1 MKKIVLA
8 AALMVG
14 ALTLPTSCVEEYEP
28 QNGKVTDGQAG
39 SAPGSFDNFV
49 SGITTSLNG
58 QSNYS
63 NDPKGYNNDFGMPS
77 MFIMHDVMG
86 QDMVSNGTGT
96 DWFSSWYMYDQ
107 TLGPSYAH
115 CQMPWTVYYAWI
127 KNCNTVISM
136 AGAEPSEERKAGAGI
151 AYAVRAAMYEDLA
164 RLYASKTYAQD
175 PSAETVPYIDE
186 NTTAAAST
194 NNPRKTNEE
203 MWALIL
209 ADLDKA
215 EEYLQGYQRTDGATP
230 NLSVVYGLKAR
241 AYLTMEDWPNAEK
254 YAKLAMEGYNVMSAD
269 EYTDP
274 ETGFNSPN
282 GAWMWYLTYKADD
295 QVLSIN
301 DADTSWGSWMTL
313 EITNGYGYASNYG
326 GAHLMD
332 RHLYET
338 IPATDCRKKCFL
350 DFSLDEM
357 TDDNEKLAKL
367 SEYTDY
373 PEQMVITAE
382 ASGLG
387 FGGLSVKFRAAGGEA
402 GHANQYT
409 AFLQSVPL
417 MRVEEMK
424 LIEAE
429 AVGMQ
434 AGRET
439 EGIALLTAFAQQR
452 DPNYVY
458 GRHNESYGNTATS
471 AFQNEIWW
479 QRRVEFWG
487 EGLSLWD
494 IKRLNKAVIRSYA
507 GTNHLEGMRWNSTDA
522 TDRAEG
528 NNYPSAMNFC
538 IVQSETNYN
547 TACTNNPAPQQPA
560 QDSPEYQW

>member
-1 MKKIVLA
+1 MKKITLA
-8 AALMVG
+8 ALIIG
-14 ALTLPTSCVEEYEP
+14 ALTLPTSCIEEYEP
-28 QNGKVTDGQAG
+28 QNGNVTGGQAG
-39 SAPGSFDNFV
+39 AAPGSFDNFV

-63 NDPKGYNNDFGMPS
+63 NDPAGNANDFGMPS

-86 QDMVSNGTGT
+86 QDMVSNGTNT

-107 TLGPSYAH
+107 TLGPSYAN

-175 PSAETVPYIDE
+175 PQAETVPYIDE

-254 YAKLAMEGYNVMSAD
+254 YAKLAMEDYNVMSAD

-326 GAHLMD
+326 AAHLMD

-357 TDDNEKLAKL
+357 TSESEQLAKL

-434 AGRET
+434 AGREA

-458 GRHNESYGNTATS
+458 GQHNESYGNTSTS

-494 IKRLNKAVIRSYA
+494 IKRLNKA
-507 GTNHLEGMRWNSTDA
+507 MRWNSTDA
-522 TDRAEG
+522 ADRAEG

-547 TACTNNPAPQQPA
+547 QACTNNPAPQQPT
-560 QDSPEYQW
+560 QDSPEYKW

>member
-1 MKKIVLA
+1 MKKIALA
-8 AALMVG
+8 AALIIG
-14 ALTLPTSCVEEYEP
+14 ALTLPTSCIEEYEP
-28 QNGKVTDGQAG
+28 QNGNVTDGQAG
-39 SAPGSFDNFV
+39 AAPGSFDNFV
-49 SGITTSLNG
+49 NGITTSLNG

-357 TDDNEKLAKL
+357 TSESEQLAKL

-434 AGRET
+434 AGREA

-458 GRHNESYGNTATS
+458 GRHNESYGNTSTS

-547 TACTNNPAPQQPA
+547 TACTNNPAPQQPS
-560 QDSPEYQW
+560 QDSPEYSW

>member
-1 MKKIVLA
+1 MKKITLA
-8 AALMVG
+8 ALIIG
-14 ALTLPTSCVEEYEP
+14 ALTLPTSCIEEYEP
-28 QNGKVTDGQAG
+28 QNGNVTGGQAG
-39 SAPGSFDNFV
+39 AAPGSFDNFV

-63 NDPKGYNNDFGMPS
+63 NDPAGNANDFGMPS

-107 TLGPSYAH
+107 TLGPSYAN

-357 TDDNEKLAKL
+357 TSESEQLAKL

-434 AGRET
+434 AGREA

-458 GRHNESYGNTATS
+458 GQHNESYGNTSTS

-522 TDRAEG
+522 ADRAEG

-560 QDSPEYQW
+560 QDSPEYTW

>member
-1 MKKIVLA
+1 MKKITLA
-8 AALMVG
+8 ALIIG
-14 ALTLPTSCVEEYEP
+14 ALTLPTSCIEEYEP
-28 QNGKVTDGQAG
+28 QNGNVTDGQAG
-39 SAPGSFDNFV
+39 AAPGSFDNFV

-63 NDPKGYNNDFGMPS
+63 NDPQNNANDFGMPS
-77 MFIMHDVMG
+77 MFIMHDILG
-86 QDMVSNGTGT
+86 QDMVSNGTNT

-107 TLGPSYAH
+107 TLGPSYAN

-175 PSAETVPYIDE
+175 PQAETVPYIDE

-326 GAHLMD
+326 AAHLMD

-357 TDDNEKLAKL
+357 TSKSEQLAKL

-434 AGRET
+434 AGREA

-458 GRHNESYGNTATS
+458 GEHNESYGNTSTS

-522 TDRAEG
+522 ADRAEG

-560 QDSPEYQW
+560 QDSPEYTW

>member
-28 QNGKVTDGQAG
+28 QNGNVTNGQAG

-357 TDDNEKLAKL
+357 TSESEQLAKL

-434 AGRET
+434 AGREA

-458 GRHNESYGNTATS
+458 GRHNESYGNTSTS

>member
-28 QNGKVTDGQAG
+28 QNGNVTDGQAG

-63 NDPKGYNNDFGMPS
+63 NDPAGNANDFGMPS

-86 QDMVSNGTGT
+86 QDMVSNGTDT
-96 DWFSSWYMYDQ
+96 DWFSPWYTYRY
-107 TLGPSYAH
+107 TLGPSYAD

-151 AYAVRAAMYEDLA
+151 AYAVRAAMYEDLV
-164 RLYASKTYAQD
+164 RLYANKTYAQD
-175 PSAETVPYIDE
+175 PQAETVPYIDE

-215 EEYLQGYQRTDGATP
+215 EEYLQGYKRTDKTTP
-230 NLSVVYGLKAR
+230 DLSVVYGLKAR
-241 AYLTMEDWPNAEK
+241 AYLTMEDWTNAEK
-254 YAKLAMEGYNVMSAD
+254 YAKLAQEGYSVMSAAQ
-269 EYTDP
+269 YTDHD
-274 ETGFNSPN
+274 TGFNTDSNP
-282 GAWMWYLTYKADD
+282 AWMWSMKTKSDD
-295 QVLSIN
+295 PVLSIN
-301 DADTSWGSWMTL
+301 DGDTSWGSWMTL
-313 EITNGYGYASNYG
+313 EVAPAGYASNYG
-326 GAHLMD
+326 AAHPMD

-338 IPATDCRKKCFL
+338 IPATDCRKQCYL

-357 TDDNEKLAKL
+357 TNDTEIEAKL
-367 SEYTDY
+367 REYSDY
-373 PEQMVITAE
+373 PEQLTIAAE
-382 ASGLG
+382 AAGLG
-387 FGGLSVKFRAAGGEA
+387 YGGLSLKFRKVGGEA
-402 GHANQYT
+402 GYLSQYT
-409 AFLQSVPL
+409 AWVQDIPL

-434 AGRET
+434 AGREA

-458 GRHNESYGNTATS
+458 GEHNESYGNTSTS

-560 QDSPEYQW
+560 QDSPEYKW

>member
-8 AALMVG
+8 VALMVG

-28 QNGKVTDGQAG
+28 QNGNVTNGQAG

-357 TDDNEKLAKL
+357 TSESEQLAKL

-434 AGRET
+434 AGREA

-458 GRHNESYGNTATS
+458 GRHNESYGNTSTS

>member
-28 QNGKVTDGQAG
+28 QNGNVTDGQAG

-63 NDPKGYNNDFGMPS
+63 NDPQGNANDFGMPS

-107 TLGPSYAH
+107 TLGPSYAN

-136 AGAEPSEERKAGAGI
+136 AGAEPSEERKTGAGI

-175 PSAETVPYIDE
+175 PQAETVPYIDE

-326 GAHLMD
+326 AAHLMD

-357 TDDNEKLAKL
+357 TSESEQLAKL

-434 AGRET
+434 AGREA

-458 GRHNESYGNTATS
+458 GQHNESYGNTSTS

-522 TDRAEG
+522 ADRAEG

-560 QDSPEYQW
+560 QDSPEYTW

>member
-28 QNGKVTDGQAG
+28 QNGNVTNGQAG

-357 TDDNEKLAKL
+357 TSESEQLAKL

-434 AGRET
+434 AGREA

>member
-1 MKKIVLA
+1 MKKITLA
-8 AALMVG
+8 ALIIG
-14 ALTLPTSCVEEYEP
+14 ALTLPTSCIEEYEP
-28 QNGKVTDGQAG
+28 QNGNVTGGQAG
-39 SAPGSFDNFV
+39 AAPGSFDNFV

-63 NDPKGYNNDFGMPS
+63 NDPAGNANDFGMPS

-86 QDMVSNGTGT
+86 QDMVSNGTNT

-107 TLGPSYAH
+107 TLGPSYAN

-175 PSAETVPYIDE
+175 PQAETVPYIDE

-254 YAKLAMEGYNVMSAD
+254 YAKLAMEDYNVMSAD

-326 GAHLMD
+326 AAHLMD

-357 TDDNEKLAKL
+357 TSESEQLAKL

-434 AGRET
+434 PGREA

-458 GRHNESYGNTATS
+458 GRHNESYGNTSTP

>member
-1 MKKIVLA
+1 MKKITLA
-8 AALMVG
+8 ALIIG
-14 ALTLPTSCVEEYEP
+14 ALTLPTSCIEEYEP
-28 QNGKVTDGQAG
+28 QNGNVTGGQAG
-39 SAPGSFDNFV
+39 AAPGSFDNFV

-63 NDPKGYNNDFGMPS
+63 NDPAGNANDFGMPS

-86 QDMVSNGTGT
+86 QDMVSNGTDT
-96 DWFSSWYMYDQ
+96 DWFSTWYTYAQ
-107 TLGPSYAH
+107 YLGPSYAV

-127 KNCNTVISM
+127 KNCNTVIAM

-164 RLYASKTYAQD
+164 RLYACKTYQQD
-175 PSAETVPYIDE
+175 PQAETVPWIDE

-326 GAHLMD
+326 AAHLMD

-357 TDDNEKLAKL
+357 TSESEQLAKL

-434 AGRET
+434 AGREA

-458 GRHNESYGNTATS
+458 GQHNESYGNTSTS

-522 TDRAEG
+522 ADRAEG

-560 QDSPEYQW
+560 QDSPEYTW

>member
-1 MKKIVLA
+1 MKKITLA
-8 AALMVG
+8 ALIIG
-14 ALTLPTSCVEEYEP
+14 ALTLPTSCIEEYEP
-28 QNGKVTDGQAG
+28 QNGNVTGGQAG
-39 SAPGSFDNFV
+39 AAPGSFDNFV

-63 NDPKGYNNDFGMPS
+63 NDPAGNANDFGMPS

-86 QDMVSNGTGT
+86 QDMVSNGTNT

-107 TLGPSYAH
+107 TLGPSYAN
-115 CQMPWTVYYAWI
+115 CQMPWTVYYTWI

-175 PSAETVPYIDE
+175 PQAETVPYIDE

-254 YAKLAMEGYNVMSAD
+254 YAKLAMEDYNVMSAD

-326 GAHLMD
+326 AAHLMD

-357 TDDNEKLAKL
+357 TSESEQLAKL

-434 AGRET
+434 AGREA

-458 GRHNESYGNTATS
+458 GQHNESYGNTSTS

-522 TDRAEG
+522 ADRAEG

-560 QDSPEYQW
+560 QDSPEYKW

>member
-28 QNGKVTDGQAG
+28 QNGNVTDGQAG

-107 TLGPSYAH
+107 TLGPSYAN

-127 KNCNTVISM
+127 KNCNTVIAM
-136 AGAEPSEERKAGAGI
+136 AGTEPSEERKSGAGI
-151 AYAVRAAMYEDLA
+151 AYAVRAALYEDLA
-164 RLYASKTYAQD
+164 RLYANKTYAQD
-175 PSAETVPYIDE
+175 PQAETVPWIDE
-186 NTTAAAST
+186 NTSAAAST
-194 NNPRKTNEE
+194 NNPRKTNQE

-215 EEYLQGYQRTDGATP
+215 EEYLQGYKRTDNSTP
-230 NLSVVYGLKAR
+230 DLSVVYGLKAR

-254 YAKLAMEGYNVMSAD
+254 YAKLAMEDYNVMSAD

-326 GAHLMD
+326 GAHPMD

-373 PEQMVITAE
+373 PEQMVITAK

-434 AGRET
+434 AGREA

-522 TDRAEG
+522 ADRAEG

-547 TACTNNPAPQQPA
+547 QACTNNPAPQQPA

>member
-1 MKKIVLA
+1 
-8 AALMVG
+8 MVG

-28 QNGKVTDGQAG
+28 QNGNVTNGQAG

-357 TDDNEKLAKL
+357 TSESEQLAKL

-434 AGRET
+434 AGREA

>member
-28 QNGKVTDGQAG
+28 QNGNVTDGQAG

-63 NDPKGYNNDFGMPS
+63 NDPQGNANDFGMPS

-107 TLGPSYAH
+107 TLGPSYAN

-136 AGAEPSEERKAGAGI
+136 AGAEPSEERKTGAGI

-175 PSAETVPYIDE
+175 PQAETVPYIDE

-254 YAKLAMEGYNVMSAD
+254 YAKLAMEDYNVMSAD

-326 GAHLMD
+326 AAHLMD

-357 TDDNEKLAKL
+357 TSESEQLAKL

-434 AGRET
+434 AGREA

-458 GRHNESYGNTATS
+458 GQHNESYGNTSTS

-522 TDRAEG
+522 ADRAEG

-560 QDSPEYQW
+560 QDSPEYTW

>member
-28 QNGKVTDGQAG
+28 QNGNVTNGQAG

-357 TDDNEKLAKL
+357 TSESEQLAKL

-434 AGRET
+434 AGREA

-458 GRHNESYGNTATS
+458 GRHNESYGNTSTS

-560 QDSPEYQW
+560 QDSPEYSW

>member
-1 MKKIVLA
+1 
-8 AALMVG
+8 
-14 ALTLPTSCVEEYEP
+14 
-28 QNGKVTDGQAG
+28 
-39 SAPGSFDNFV
+39 
-49 SGITTSLNG
+49 
-58 QSNYS
+58 
-63 NDPKGYNNDFGMPS
+63 
-77 MFIMHDVMG
+77 
-86 QDMVSNGTGT
+86 
-96 DWFSSWYMYDQ
+96 
-107 TLGPSYAH
+107 
-115 CQMPWTVYYAWI
+115 MPW
-127 KNCNTVISM
+127 
-136 AGAEPSEERKAGAGI
+136 
-151 AYAVRAAMYEDLA
+151 
-164 RLYASKTYAQD
+164 
-175 PSAETVPYIDE
+175 IDE
-186 NTTAAAST
+186 NTSAAAST

-203 MWALIL
+203 MWALII

-215 EEYLQGYQRTDGATP
+215 EEYLQGYQRTDNSKP
-230 NLSVVYGLKAR
+230 DLSVVYGLKAR

-269 EYTDP
+269 QYTDP
-274 ETGFNSPN
+274 ETGFNTPN
-282 GAWMWYLTYKADD
+282 GAWMWSLTYKSDD
-295 QVLSIN
+295 QVMTAN

-326 GAHLMD
+326 AAHLMD

-373 PEQMVITAE
+373 PEQMVITAG

-387 FGGLSVKFRAAGGEA
+387 FGGLSVKFRAAGGAA
-402 GHANQYT
+402 GHASQYVG
-409 AFLQSVPL
+409 FLQSVPL

-434 AGRET
+434 AGREA

-458 GRHNESYGNTATS
+458 GEHNESYGNTSTS

-507 GTNHLEGMRWNSTDA
+507 GTNHLEGMRWNSLDA

-560 QDSPEYQW
+560 QDSPEYTW

>member
-28 QNGKVTDGQAG
+28 QNGNVTNGQAG

-63 NDPKGYNNDFGMPS
+63 NDPAGNANDFGMPS

-215 EEYLQGYQRTDGATP
+215 EEYLQGYKRTDNSKP
-230 NLSVVYGLKAR
+230 DLSVVYGLKAR

-254 YAKLAMEGYNVMSAD
+254 YAKKAMEGYSVMSAD
-269 EYTDP
+269 QYTDP
-274 ETGFNSPN
+274 ETGFNTPN
-282 GAWMWYLTYKADD
+282 GAWMWSLTYKSDD
-295 QVLSIN
+295 QVMTVN
-301 DADTSWGSWMTL
+301 DADTSWGSWMSL
-313 EITNGYGYASNYG
+313 ELANGYGYASNYG
-326 GAHLMD
+326 APKAMD
-332 RHLYET
+332 RHLYES

-367 SEYTDY
+367 SEYSDY
-373 PEQMVITAE
+373 PAQMVATAE
-382 ASGLG
+382 AGGLG
-387 FGGLSVKFRAAGGEA
+387 YGGLSVKFRLAGGDA
-402 GHANQYT
+402 GHQSQYVGY
-409 AFLQSVPL
+409 LQSVPL

-434 AGRET
+434 AGREA

-458 GRHNESYGNTATS
+458 GQHNESYGNTSTS

-522 TDRAEG
+522 ADRAEG

-547 TACTNNPAPQQPA
+547 TACTSNPAPQQPA
-560 QDSPEYQW
+560 QDSPEYTW

>member
-28 QNGKVTDGQAG
+28 QNGNVTDGQAG

-434 AGRET
+434 AGREA

-547 TACTNNPAPQQPA
+547 TACTNNPAPQQPT
-560 QDSPEYQW
+560 QDSPEYKW

>member
-1 MKKIVLA
+1 MKKITLA
-8 AALMVG
+8 ALIIG
-14 ALTLPTSCVEEYEP
+14 ALTLPTSCIEEYEP
-28 QNGKVTDGQAG
+28 QNGNVTDGQAG
-39 SAPGSFDNFV
+39 AAPGSFDNFV

-63 NDPKGYNNDFGMPS
+63 NDPQNNANDFGMPS
-77 MFIMHDVMG
+77 MFIMHDILG
-86 QDMVSNGTGT
+86 QDMVSNGTNT

-107 TLGPSYAH
+107 TLGPSYAN

-175 PSAETVPYIDE
+175 PQAETVPYIDE

-326 GAHLMD
+326 AAHLMD

-357 TDDNEKLAKL
+357 TSESEQLAKL

-434 AGRET
+434 AGREA

-458 GRHNESYGNTATS
+458 GEHNESYGNTSTS

-522 TDRAEG
+522 ADRAEG

-560 QDSPEYQW
+560 QDSPEYTW

>member
-1 MKKIVLA
+1 
-8 AALMVG
+8 
-14 ALTLPTSCVEEYEP
+14 
-28 QNGKVTDGQAG
+28 
-39 SAPGSFDNFV
+39 
-49 SGITTSLNG
+49 
-58 QSNYS
+58 
-63 NDPKGYNNDFGMPS
+63 
-77 MFIMHDVMG
+77 
-86 QDMVSNGTGT
+86 
-96 DWFSSWYMYDQ
+96 
-107 TLGPSYAH
+107 
-115 CQMPWTVYYAWI
+115 
-127 KNCNTVISM
+127 M
-136 AGAEPSEERKAGAGI
+136 AGAEPSEDRKAGAGI

-175 PSAETVPYIDE
+175 PQAETVPYIDE

-254 YAKLAMEGYNVMSAD
+254 YAKLAMEDYNVMSAD

-326 GAHLMD
+326 AAHLMD

-357 TDDNEKLAKL
+357 TSESEQLAKL

-434 AGRET
+434 AGREA

-458 GRHNESYGNTATS
+458 GQHNESYGNTSTS

-522 TDRAEG
+522 ADRAEG

-560 QDSPEYQW
+560 QDSPEYTW

>member
-1 MKKIVLA
+1 MKKITLA
-8 AALMVG
+8 ALIIG
-14 ALTLPTSCVEEYEP
+14 ALTLPTSCIEEYEP
-28 QNGKVTDGQAG
+28 QNGNVTGGQAG
-39 SAPGSFDNFV
+39 AAPGSFDNFV

-63 NDPKGYNNDFGMPS
+63 NDPAGNANDFGMPS

-86 QDMVSNGTGT
+86 QDMVSNGTNT

-107 TLGPSYAH
+107 TLGPSYAN

-175 PSAETVPYIDE
+175 PQAETVPYIDE

-254 YAKLAMEGYNVMSAD
+254 YAKLAMEDYNVMSAD

-326 GAHLMD
+326 AAHLMD

-357 TDDNEKLAKL
+357 TSESEQLAKL

-434 AGRET
+434 AGREA

-458 GRHNESYGNTATS
+458 GQHNESYGNTSTS

-522 TDRAEG
+522 ADRAEG

-560 QDSPEYQW
+560 QDSPEYTW

>member
-1 MKKIVLA
+1 MKKIALA
-8 AALMVG
+8 AALIIG
-14 ALTLPTSCVEEYEP
+14 ALTLPTSCIEEYEP
-28 QNGKVTDGQAG
+28 QNGNVTNGQAG

-49 SGITTSLNG
+49 NGITTSLNG

-63 NDPKGYNNDFGMPS
+63 NDPKGNANDFGMPS

-86 QDMVSNGTGT
+86 QDMVSNGTGN

-107 TLGPSYAH
+107 TLGPSYAN

-357 TDDNEKLAKL
+357 TSESEQLAKL

-434 AGRET
+434 AGREA

-560 QDSPEYQW
+560 QDSPEYKW

>member
-1 MKKIVLA
+1 MKKITLA
-8 AALMVG
+8 ALIIG
-14 ALTLPTSCVEEYEP
+14 ALTLPTSCIEEYEP
-28 QNGKVTDGQAG
+28 QNGNVTGGQAG
-39 SAPGSFDNFV
+39 AAPGSFDNFV

-63 NDPKGYNNDFGMPS
+63 NDPAGNANDFGMPS

-86 QDMVSNGTGT
+86 QDMVSNGTNT

-107 TLGPSYAH
+107 TLGPSYAN

-175 PSAETVPYIDE
+175 PQAETVPYIDE

-326 GAHLMD
+326 AAHLMD

-357 TDDNEKLAKL
+357 TSESEQLAKL

-434 AGRET
+434 AGREA

-458 GRHNESYGNTATS
+458 GQHNESYGNTSTS

-522 TDRAEG
+522 ADRAEG

-560 QDSPEYQW
+560 QDSPEYTW

>member
-28 QNGKVTDGQAG
+28 QNGNVTDGQAG

-63 NDPKGYNNDFGMPS
+63 NDPKGHNNDFGMPS

-86 QDMVSNGTGT
+86 QDMVSNGTGN
-96 DWFSSWYMYDQ
+96 DWFATWYMYDQ
-107 TLGPSYAH
+107 TLGPSYAD

-127 KNCNTVISM
+127 KNCNTVIAM
-136 AGAEPSEERKAGAGI
+136 AGTEPSEERKSGAGI
-151 AYAVRAAMYEDLA
+151 AYAVRAALYEDLA
-164 RLYASKTYAQD
+164 RLYANKTYAQD
-175 PSAETVPYIDE
+175 PQAETVPWIDE
-186 NTTAAAST
+186 NTSAAAST
-194 NNPRKTNEE
+194 NNPRKTNQE

-215 EEYLQGYQRTDGATP
+215 EEYLQGYKRTDNSKP
-230 NLSVVYGLKAR
+230 DLSVVYGLKAR
-241 AYLTMEDWPNAEK
+241 AYLTMEDWKNAET
-254 YAKLAMEGYNVMSAD
+254 YAKKAMEGYSVMSAD

-274 ETGFNSPN
+274 ETGFNTPN
-282 GAWMWYLTYKADD
+282 GAWMWSLTYKSDD
-295 QVLSIN
+295 QVMTAN
-301 DADTSWGSWMTL
+301 DADTSWGSWMSL
-313 EITNGYGYASNYG
+313 ELANGYGYASNYG
-326 GAHLMD
+326 APKAMD
-332 RHLYET
+332 RHLYES

-367 SEYTDY
+367 SEYSDY
-373 PEQMVITAE
+373 PTQMVATAE
-382 ASGLG
+382 AGGLG
-387 FGGLSVKFRAAGGEA
+387 YGGLSVKFRLAGGTA
-402 GHANQYT
+402 GHESQYVGY
-409 AFLQSVPL
+409 LQSVPL

-434 AGRET
+434 AGREA

-458 GRHNESYGNTATS
+458 GEHNESYGNTSTS

-507 GTNHLEGMRWNSTDA
+507 GTNHLEGMRWNSLDA

-547 TACTNNPAPQQPA
+547 TACTNNPAPQQPT
-560 QDSPEYQW
+560 QDSPEYKW

>member
-28 QNGKVTDGQAG
+28 QNGNVTDGQAG

-63 NDPKGYNNDFGMPS
+63 NDPKGNANDFGMPS

-107 TLGPSYAH
+107 TLGPSYAN

-357 TDDNEKLAKL
+357 TSESEQLAKL

-434 AGRET
+434 AGREA

-458 GRHNESYGNTATS
+458 GKHNESYGNTSTS

-522 TDRAEG
+522 ADRAEG

>member
-1 MKKIVLA
+1 
-8 AALMVG
+8 
-14 ALTLPTSCVEEYEP
+14 
-28 QNGKVTDGQAG
+28 
-39 SAPGSFDNFV
+39 
-49 SGITTSLNG
+49 
-58 QSNYS
+58 
-63 NDPKGYNNDFGMPS
+63 
-77 MFIMHDVMG
+77 
-86 QDMVSNGTGT
+86 
-96 DWFSSWYMYDQ
+96 
-107 TLGPSYAH
+107 
-115 CQMPWTVYYAWI
+115 
-127 KNCNTVISM
+127 
-136 AGAEPSEERKAGAGI
+136 
-151 AYAVRAAMYEDLA
+151 
-164 RLYASKTYAQD
+164 
-175 PSAETVPYIDE
+175 
-186 NTTAAAST
+186 
-194 NNPRKTNEE
+194 

-357 TDDNEKLAKL
+357 TSESEQLAKL

-434 AGRET
+434 AGREA

-458 GRHNESYGNTATS
+458 GKHNESYGNTSTS

-522 TDRAEG
+522 ADRAEG

-560 QDSPEYQW
+560 QDSPEYTW

>member
-1 MKKIVLA
+1 MKKITLA
-8 AALMVG
+8 ALIIG
-14 ALTLPTSCVEEYEP
+14 ALTLPTSCIEEYEP
-28 QNGKVTDGQAG
+28 QNGNVTDGQAG
-39 SAPGSFDNFV
+39 AAPGSFDNFV

-63 NDPKGYNNDFGMPS
+63 NDPQNNANDFGMPS
-77 MFIMHDVMG
+77 MFIMHDILG
-86 QDMVSNGTGT
+86 QDMVSNGTNT

-107 TLGPSYAH
+107 TLGPSYAN

-175 PSAETVPYIDE
+175 PQAETVPYIDE

-326 GAHLMD
+326 AAHLMD

-357 TDDNEKLAKL
+357 TSESEQLAKL

-434 AGRET
+434 AGREA

-458 GRHNESYGNTATS
+458 GQHNESYGNTSTS

-522 TDRAEG
+522 ADRAEG

-560 QDSPEYQW
+560 QDSPEYTW

>member
-1 MKKIVLA
+1 MKKITLA
-8 AALMVG
+8 ALIIG
-14 ALTLPTSCVEEYEP
+14 ALTLPTSCIEEYEP
-28 QNGKVTDGQAG
+28 QNGNVTGGQAG
-39 SAPGSFDNFV
+39 AAPGSFDNFV

-63 NDPKGYNNDFGMPS
+63 NDPAGNANDFGMPS

-86 QDMVSNGTGT
+86 QDMVSNGTNT

-107 TLGPSYAH
+107 TLGPSYAN

-175 PSAETVPYIDE
+175 PQAETVPYIDE

-254 YAKLAMEGYNVMSAD
+254 YAKLAMEDYNVMSAD

-326 GAHLMD
+326 AAHLMD

-357 TDDNEKLAKL
+357 TSESEQLAKL

-434 AGRET
+434 AGREA

-458 GRHNESYGNTATS
+458 GQHNESYGNTSTS

-522 TDRAEG
+522 ADRAEG

-560 QDSPEYQW
+560 QDSPEYKW

>member
-1 MKKIVLA
+1 MKKITLA
-8 AALMVG
+8 ALIIG
-14 ALTLPTSCVEEYEP
+14 ALTLPTSCIEEYEP
-28 QNGKVTDGQAG
+28 QNGNVTGGQAG
-39 SAPGSFDNFV
+39 AAPGSFDNFV

-63 NDPKGYNNDFGMPS
+63 NDPAGNANDFGMPS

-86 QDMVSNGTGT
+86 QDMVSNGTNT

-107 TLGPSYAH
+107 TLGPSYAN

-175 PSAETVPYIDE
+175 PQAETVPYIDE

-326 GAHLMD
+326 AAHLMD

-357 TDDNEKLAKL
+357 TSESEQLAKL

-434 AGRET
+434 AGREA

-458 GRHNESYGNTATS
+458 GKHNESYGNTSTS

-522 TDRAEG
+522 ADRAEG

-560 QDSPEYQW
+560 QDSPEYTW